1 MKIFGKELKFN
12 GKRVYHENDKPTPS
26 EIGAAASSHTH
37 NYLALSGG
45 TLTGSVKNS
54 LNTGTWLAGNQGTAL
69 LSSTNTAGN
78 FTTLIKSNST
88 NGYFGLSNYQNG
100 FHLTYTAKTTVDAG
114 TNTTTKQAVLLNE
127 SGNTTFPGTVTA
139 SGGFSGNLTG
149 NANTATRLSTARTIK
164 IGNTARTFNGT
175 ADITW
180 TAADI
185 GVASINDSATATGS
199 VWSSS
204 KTQTQI
210 NTSYNTMNNK
220 VEALEETMYS
230 EFVSASGDTM
240 TGDLTIKRPD
250 GGASKIK
257 VYRTI
262 NSKEIEASLDI
273 YNENGGSASLST
285 WNRTGNVQTGS
296 YIFGGNALWADNTSS
311 GTRPDLGKSSHRFG
325 KAWFDR
331 LDAVNGIYT
340 AGDLIVNGGTTYLSS
355 TILANNHSLYGK
367 KTDGTNHVNICGVD
381 SSNNIYLGWGNETYI
396 NLNNTMRAYRDI
408 HVLNGAA
415 MRVTGHLNVARTT
428 DYAQLATYQTAGDG
442 NAQGDGQT
450 HIGYYQAGL
459 GGYTHYFRGGGPT
472 VIDSNNSLQ
481 ITRDWFRLGGK
492 YVYLRSSAPSSGL
505 QTGDIWIQN

>member
-1 MKIFGKELKFN
+1 MFLKDKNNFSVSKADVLATARTINGTSFN
-12 GKRVYHENDKPTPS
+12 GSANITTSNWGTSRTFTIGNTSKSVNGS
-26 EIGAAASSHTH
+26 GNVSWSLAEIGAANISD
-37 NYLALSGG
+37 
-45 TLTGSVKNS
+45 
-54 LNTGTWLAGNQGTAL
+54 
-69 LSSTNTAGN
+69 
-78 FTTLIKSNST
+78 TT
-88 NGYFGLSNYQNG
+88 Q
-100 FHLTYTAKTTVDAG
+100 
-114 TNTTTKQAVLLNE
+114 TTT
-127 SGNTTFPGTVTA
+127 
-139 SGGFSGNLTG
+139 
-149 NANTATRLSTARTIK
+149 
-164 IGNTARTFNGT
+164 
-175 ADITW
+175 
-180 TAADI
+180 
-185 GVASINDSATATGS
+185 S

-210 NTSYNTMNNK
+210 NTSYNTMTK
-220 VEALEETMYS
+220 RVEALEETMYS

-240 TGDLTIKRPD
+240 TGDLTIKRSD

-262 NSKEIEASLDI
+262 SSKEIEASLDI

-381 SSNNIYLGWGNETYI
+381 TSNNIYLGWGNETYI
-396 NLNNTMRAYRDI
+396 NVNNTMRTSRDL
-408 HVLNGAA
+408 HVMNGAA

-428 DYAQLATYQTAGDG
+428 DYTQLATFQTAGDS

-450 HIGYYQAGL
+450 HIGYYNSGW
-459 GGYTHYFRGGGPT
+459 GGYTHYFRGGGP
-472 VIDSNNSLQ
+472 VIIDNLNSLQ
-481 ITRDWFRLGGK
+481 ISRDWFRLGGK
-492 YVYLRSSAPSSGL
+492 YVYLRSATPNSGL
-505 QTGDIWIQN
+505 QVGDIWIQN